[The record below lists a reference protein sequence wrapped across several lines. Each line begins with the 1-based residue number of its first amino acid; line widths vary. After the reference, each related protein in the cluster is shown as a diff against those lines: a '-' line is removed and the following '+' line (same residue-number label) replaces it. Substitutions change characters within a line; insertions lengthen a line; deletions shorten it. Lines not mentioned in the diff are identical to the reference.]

1 MKRRE
6 SEFTTKFARWAK
18 YNWDAEKNPAY
29 FEYKVSRTLSLP
41 FGEVSDKQN
50 TNLQLK
56 RFYHKFSDFDR
67 MGTPFDAV
75 MFCGK
80 GYVVIQYHRRG
91 NKEFFI
97 IKVED
102 FLKERERSLT
112 LEKPRKSLTEERARE
127 ISGSFFLA

>member
-6 SEFTTKFARWAK
+6 SEFSTKFGRWAK

-29 FEYKVSRTLSLP
+29 FEYKVSRTSSLP
-41 FGEVSDKQN
+41 FSEVSAKQN

-56 RFYHKFSDFDR
+56 KFYHKFSDFDR

-75 MFCGK
+75 FFCGK
-80 GYVVIQYHRRG
+80 GYVVIQYYRPR

-97 IKVED
+97 IPID
-102 FLKERERSLT
+102 TFLKEKEISD
-112 LEKPRKSLTEERARE
+112 RKSLTEQRAKE
-127 ISGSFFLA
+127 IGSSFYLAE